1 MLQNGDSLVGE
12 VSITVFGVLVEKRG
26 EPEGIVSTKLLIVIF
41 LEENFK
47 YEKQLTKKNR
57 IQ

>member
-12 VSITVFGVLVEKRG
+12 VSITVFGVLVEKRE
-26 EPEGIVSTKLLIVIF
+26 EPEGIVPTKLLIVIF
-41 LEENFK
+41 LQENFK

-57 IQ
+57 MQ